1 MTNRVTGPG
10 GRGDVPPRTDDARL
24 LALHNLVDELRQ
36 ALREL
41 AGRQVRLEE
50 MIRQDDATEI
60 QNRLQIE
67 QVRQDVQQSNAAR
80 MLDENRTRQTIT
92 EIDGRVDDFTRTL
105 RALQSHVNELL
116 EASRRK
122 VDDSALTTRRF
133 EEMRAQV
140 EDVRSIADRAIVLTY
155 EMREGHAAGREEAD
169 ELRRDLMRV
178 EDQIKMLD
186 QDMRRRV
193 ADVQSGTDGF
203 NLRLDEIRS
212 DLAHAFEL
220 VEQQRR
226 VLVPME
232 PAIDELR
239 EKDALLRQDIT
250 RYAAQTSERIEA
262 VIERQETMG
271 ADLESR
277 VVDLRQIQEQR
288 MDRVNERIGELEEQ
302 QRNVTYRASGLAN
315 ELEGLRQSE
324 DALRREMLT
333 LHEQRVRLR
342 MEQVQQELDYLAR
355 VRREGEGE
363 PAAPASPGRPRRPD
377 F

>member
-1 MTNRVTGPG
+1 MNNRVTGPG
-10 GRGDVPPRTDDARL
+10 GAMPPRQTDDARIL
-24 LALHNLVDELRQ
+24 GLHNMVDELRQ

-50 MIRQDDATEI
+50 MIRQDEATEV
-60 QNRLQIE
+60 QNRLAIE

-80 MLDENRTRQTIT
+80 MLDENRTRQTIGDVDSR
-92 EIDGRVDDFTRTL
+92 IDDFARAL
-105 RALQSHVNELL
+105 RALQAQVGDLSEG
-116 EASRRK
+116 SRRK
-122 VDDSALTTRRF
+122 GDDTLVTAKRF
-133 EEMRAQV
+133 EDLRAQI
-140 EDVRSIADRAIVLTY
+140 EDLRGVADRAIVITY
-155 EMREGHAAGREEAD
+155 ELREGQAANGEATD
-169 ELRRDLMRV
+169 ALRRDLMRA

-193 ADVQSGTDGF
+193 ADVASGTDGF

-262 VIERQETMG
+262 IIERQETMG
-271 ADLESR
+271 SDVESR
-277 VVDLRQIQEQR
+277 FADLRQVQEQR
-288 MDRVNERIGELEEQ
+288 LDRVNERIGELEEQ
-302 QRNVTYRASGLAN
+302 QRTLSYRVSGIAN
-315 ELEGLRQSE
+315 ELEGLRQMDE
-324 DALRREMLT
+324 GLRREMLA

-342 MEQVQQELDYLAR
+342 LEHVQQELDYLQR

-363 PAAPASPGRPRRPD
+363 AAPASGGRPRRPD